1 MKKILITGGA
11 GFLGSNLTEKLIEN
25 NFIISIDNLSSGSI
39 QNVKPYLNRPNFQFI
54 EHDIIQPIDIEFDEI
69 YNMACPASP
78 VLYQKNPIQTIK
90 TSIIGTLNL
99 IEIARKNNAKF
110 LQASTSEIYGDPVE
124 HPQKETYR
132 GNVDTK
138 SIRSCYDEG
147 KRASETILF
156 DYNRIYGVDTKIA
169 RIFNTYGKN
178 MLKDD
183 GRVISNFTVQAL
195 LNKDITVYGN
205 GFQTRSFCYV
215 DDLIKGLIKLM
226 ESNINDAVN
235 LGNNEEHT
243 ILDIANIVI
252 KKTNSKSKIVYK
264 NLPCDD
270 PKKRKPDISKAK
282 KLLNWTPETNLEV
295 GLDKTIEYFR
305 EILKWKLQY

>member
-1 MKKILITGGA
+1 
-11 GFLGSNLTEKLIEN
+11 
-25 NFIISIDNLSSGSI
+25 
-39 QNVKPYLNRPNFQFI
+39 
-54 EHDIIQPIDIEFDEI
+54 
-69 YNMACPASP
+69 
-78 VLYQKNPIQTIK
+78 
-90 TSIIGTLNL
+90 
-99 IEIARKNNAKF
+99 
-110 LQASTSEIYGDPVE
+110 
-124 HPQKETYR
+124 
-132 GNVDTK
+132 
-138 SIRSCYDEG
+138 
-147 KRASETILF
+147 
-156 DYNRIYGVDTKIA
+156 
-169 RIFNTYGKN
+169 

-305 EILKWKLQY
+305 EILK